1 MQKLICMKQLFF
13 LLLVTFHIHANAQSK
28 SAGFDSTA
36 IPAAVK
42 SVTKHSITINGKQV
56 NYIATAGALILK
68 NEKNEGIAL
77 FGYTAYTKEGENDM
91 SKRPITY
98 AYNGGPGSSSYWLNM
113 GILGPK
119 RVVANDPEN
128 TPPPPYRSE
137 DNINTV
143 LDISDLVMIDPVG
156 TGISHAIGK
165 AKNKDFWG
173 VDQDI
178 KSVSQFIYQF
188 TTENNRWNSPKFLL
202 GESYGGIR
210 SGGVVNYLQDKGL
223 AMNGVILVS
232 VLMDYRTIAFQ
243 TGDDFPFIGY
253 MPTYAATAWYH
264 NKIENKP
271 ADLESFLK
279 NAREFATGEY
289 ASALMKGSAITTLEK
304 DKMASKIAT
313 LTGLSKEYVIKANL
327 RFTPSQFRQELLRSE
342 HMNVG
347 RLDTRYK
354 GVSQNLLA
362 ENANYDAQSTS
373 VSPAYTSVF
382 LDYYYNTLKV
392 DKNYY
397 YHISAGGTEG
407 FEWDWKH
414 AKSSNFRAM
423 PSPPHTG
430 IDLAETMSRNP
441 DLKVMVMHGYYDLAT
456 PFLGIEY
463 TLDHLGLEPAIRNNI
478 SYKYYQAGHMMYL
491 NPASAVTF
499 KKDIA
504 AFIEMATKGKQVK

>member
-1 MQKLICMKQLFF
+1 MKLLC
-13 LLLVTFHIHANAQSK
+13 LLLLLSFHIAVNAQSK
-28 SAGFDSTA
+28 PAGFDSTA
-36 IPAAVK
+36 IPPAVK

-91 SKRPITY
+91 GKRPITY

-119 RVVANDPEN
+119 RVVVNDPEN
-128 TPPPPYRSE
+128 TPPPPYISE

-156 TGISHAIGK
+156 TGISQAVGK

-178 KSVSQFIYQF
+178 KSVSQFIYQY

-210 SGGVVNYLQDKGL
+210 SGGVVNYLQGKGL

-232 VLMDYRTIAFQ
+232 VLMDYRTVVFQ
-243 TGDDFPFIGY
+243 TGDDFPYIGY
-253 MPTYAATAWYH
+253 MPTYAATAWFH
-264 NKIENKP
+264 NKITNKP
-271 ADLESFLK
+271 ADLEAFLK
-279 NAREFATGEY
+279 NAREFAIGEY
-289 ASALMKGSAITTLEK
+289 ATALMKGSALTDMEK
-304 DKMASKIAT
+304 DKMANKIASF
-313 LTGLSKEYVIKANL
+313 TGLSKAYVINANL
-327 RFTPSQFRQELLRSE
+327 RFNPAQFRQELLRSE
-342 HMNVG
+342 HMIAG
-347 RLDTRYK
+347 RLDSRYK

-362 ENANYDAQSTS
+362 ESAGYDPQSTAI
-373 VSPAYTSVF
+373 SPAYTSVF

-397 YHISAGGTEG
+397 YQTSAGGTEG
-407 FEWDWKH
+407 FDWDWKH
-414 AKSSNFRAM
+414 AKSSNARSM
-423 PSPPHTG
+423 PAPAHTG

-441 DLKVMVMHGYYDLAT
+441 DLKVLVMHGYYDLAT

-463 TLDHLGLEPAIRNNI
+463 TIDHLGLEPAIRNNI

-491 NPASAVTF
+491 DPASAVTF

-504 AFIEMATKGKQVK
+504 AFIEMATKENRAKK